1 MAVHL
6 LHLLNLL
13 IHQMTIRSATMKT
26 QTQTTVTINGMTVA
40 VEGERNLLEVIR
52 KAKVDLPTF
61 CYHSELSIYGACRLC
76 LVDLGRVIAGFQQGA
91 RRSECSGCDGRVPE
105 FRSIWSSSTGSCVDH
120 FRAEGL
126 HDLIASPDA
135 GLSDAGDD
143 ELL

>member
-1 MAVHL
+1 MGM
-6 LHLLNLL
+6 
-13 IHQMTIRSATMKT
+13 IHEIDYGTPASKAET
-26 QTQTTVTINGMTVA
+26 QVTLTVDGFTVTVP
-40 VEGERNLLEVIR
+40 EGTSIMRASMEAGIAIPKLCATDSLE
-52 KAKVDLPTF
+52 PF
-61 CYHSELSIYGACRLC
+61 GSCRLC

-91 RRSECSGCDGRVPE
+91 RRSECSRCDGRVPE